1 MSLLLLFNAGAQS
14 AALSVSGII
23 IPERS
28 TEEGILV
35 KSTSLVWTEIVEVLG
50 NDWSVAYQI
59 APEKWEEIV
68 ASAFNKAQYEVTL
81 TRRRRGHNGK
91 LTRNV
96 SVYGDASYLGSI
108 AGEQRIT
115 IKGNAGL
122 RVTW

>member
-68 ASAFNKAQYEVTL
+68 AGAFNKAQYEVTL
-81 TRRRRGHNGK
+81 TPRCWR
-91 LTRNV
+91 
-96 SVYGDASYLGSI
+96 
-108 AGEQRIT
+108 
-115 IKGNAGL
+115 AGL
-122 RVTW
+122 PATKMAQQTATRLKIR